1 MLPGVAPSRPC
12 VLFWVQHLLGS
23 GHLHRIAAIA
33 AALAGR
39 GVHAVI
45 ASGGMPL
52 SGLALGGAQLVQLEP
67 VRAADARFS
76 ALVDA
81 DGRAAGAALF
91 ATRRRRLHALLA
103 ELDPAA
109 VVTETFP
116 FGRRALAG
124 EALALLA
131 AARRRRAPMVSSVR
145 DILQRPR
152 RAERLDDMLA
162 TARAHYHR
170 IMVHGDPRIAAF
182 AVSFPPAARL
192 GQRLVHTGYV
202 ARPGPVATP
211 EPGGPGAGEV
221 VVSAGSGAV
230 AAPLLAAA
238 RAARAFSRRAGNRSW
253 RLLAGVPGHAASLA
267 GAPGVVVEANRADF
281 PRLLANCAVSVS
293 QGGYNTVTD
302 LYLARARAVVVP
314 YGGGGESEQAER
326 AARLAGPGGPL
337 VLAEAELTPESLA
350 AAVDGAFDRPRLD
363 AAAIDLGGGARSA
376 RLLCHWIGHD
386 LLDQDRPGP

>member
-1 MLPGVAPSRPC
+1 MPPGAAPSRPC

-33 AALAGR
+33 ATLAGR

-52 SGLALGGAQLVQLEP
+52 CGLALGGAKLVQLEP
-67 VRAADARFS
+67 VRAADAHFS
-76 ALVDA
+76 ALVDG
-81 DGRAAGAALF
+81 DGRAASAALF
-91 ATRRRRLHALLA
+91 AARRQRLQALVA
-103 ELDPAA
+103 ELAPAA

-131 AARRRRAPMVSSVR
+131 AARRRALIVSSVR

-182 AVSFPPAARL
+182 AASFPPAERL
-192 GQRLVHTGYV
+192 GDRLVHTGYV
-202 ARPGPVATP
+202 ARPGPVAAP
-211 EPGGPGAGEV
+211 EAAGPGAGEV

-238 RAARAFSRRAGNRSW
+238 RAGRAFSRRGGSRNW
-253 RLLAGVPGHAASLA
+253 RLLTGTPERAASLA

-314 YGGGGESEQAER
+314 YAGGGESEQAER
-326 AARLAGPGGPL
+326 AARLVGPAGPL
-337 VLAEAELTPESLA
+337 VLAEAGLTPETLA
-350 AAVDGAFDRPRLD
+350 AAVDCAFDRPRLD
-363 AAAIDLGGGARSA
+363 AAAIDLGGAARSA
-376 RLLCHWIGHD
+376 RLLCHWIGHE
-386 LLDQDRPGP
+386 LPNHE